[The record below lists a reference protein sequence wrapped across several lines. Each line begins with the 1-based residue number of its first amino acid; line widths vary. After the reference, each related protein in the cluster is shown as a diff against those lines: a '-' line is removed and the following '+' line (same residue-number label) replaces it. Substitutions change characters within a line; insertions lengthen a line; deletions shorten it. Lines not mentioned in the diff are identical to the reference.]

1 MIPAMSKLDRAM
13 ATVVFIDIQERLAAA
28 MPARAQ
34 VLSRANLIV
43 RAAGIVGAPVRVT
56 RQYPK
61 GLGDTEPALVATIG
75 EQQGGDPADWTT
87 DKVTFDCFEDPAFVT
102 AVCASPRRQLVLA
115 GMETHICVAQTA
127 LSALREGFDVHV
139 VADACCSRDD
149 SCHEYALRRL
159 IAAGAVIT
167 TAESVAYELVG
178 RAGTDE
184 FKRLLE
190 AVKR

>member
-1 MIPAMSKLDRAM
+1 MIPAMSTLDRAM
-13 ATVVFIDIQERLAAA
+13 ATVVIIDFQERLAAA
-28 MPARAQ
+28 MPARER
-34 VLSRANLIV
+34 VLSRASLVV
-43 RAAGIVGAPVRVT
+43 RAAGIVGAPILVT
-56 RQYPK
+56 RQYPR
-61 GLGDTEPALVATIG
+61 GLGDTEPSLEVVIG
-75 EQQGGDPADWTT
+75 EQQGSDPSGWTT
-87 DKVTFDCFEDPAFVT
+87 DKVTFDCFETPAFVA

-115 GMETHICVAQTA
+115 GMETHICVTQTA

-149 SCHEYALRRL
+149 SCHDYALRRL
-159 IAAGAVIT
+159 IAAGAVMT

-190 AVKR
+190 AVKG